1 MHSGKGEETRP
12 FNCSSLPKWLSLI
25 HKALGLHKNQQL
37 VGSAAAPLSVD
48 TILYFQSLDI
58 MIGEFYGSTETAGP
72 QTSSMEGKSTKIF
85 EILMYTQK
93 MGSIGTLKKDCSI
106 CLKIQIYDNLKTCTP
121 DFEYVSKL
129 SLMGML
135 ITI

>member
-12 FNCSSLPKWLSLI
+12 FNCSNLPKWLSLI

-93 MGSIGTLKKDCSI
+93 RHIEKRLFNMPKNP
-106 CLKIQIYDNLKTCTP
+106 NLGCNP
-121 DFEYVSKL
+121 DFEYVSFLNYHKWEYL
-129 SLMGML
+129 SHFRHLD
-135 ITI
+135 

>member
-12 FNCSSLPKWLSLI
+12 FNCSNLPKWLSLI

-93 MGSIGTLKKDCSI
+93 RHIAKRLFNMPKK
-106 CLKIQIYDNLKTCTP
+106 
-121 DFEYVSKL
+121 SKFR
-129 SLMGML
+129 M
-135 ITI
+135 